1 MATFGVWEW
10 ALILI
15 IVILIFGA
23 GRLPKIGK
31 GLGEAVN
38 EFQKALQGDQ
48 EQPRDQE
55 ESSEE

>member
-1 MATFGVWEW
+1 MAKFGVWEW

-38 EFQKALQGDQ
+38 EFQKALQEDQ
-48 EQPRDQE
+48 EQQRDQE
-55 ESSEE
+55 ESIEE